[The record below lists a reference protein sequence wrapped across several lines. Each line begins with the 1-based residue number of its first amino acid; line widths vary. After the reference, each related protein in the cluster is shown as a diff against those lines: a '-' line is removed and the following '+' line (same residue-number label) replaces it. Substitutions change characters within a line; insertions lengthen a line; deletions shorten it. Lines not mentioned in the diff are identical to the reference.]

1 MSNIFKTMSMSLS
14 QGKVSESE
22 IKEIPSYIYSR
33 WLSGSPYYIQVA
45 NLFNRYS
52 DIPVP
57 NQFEMVQNY
66 SKYNLKNRIKYIP
79 YPKGQ
84 SEKEIKDIEYISKY
98 YKCSTERAKEYL
110 GLISEKELNRLR
122 TAYEKLEN

>member
-1 MSNIFKTMSMSLS
+1 MSNIFKTMSLSLT
-14 QGKVSESE
+14 QEKISESD
-22 IKEIPSYIYSR
+22 INEIPSYIYSK

-45 NLFNRYS
+45 NLFNRYN
-52 DIPVP
+52 DIPIL
-57 NQFEMVQNY
+57 NQFELVQNY
-66 SKYNLKNRIKYIP
+66 SKNLKNRVKFIK

-110 GLISEKELNRLR
+110 EFISDNELNRLR
-122 TAYEKLEN
+122 TAYEQLEN

>member
-1 MSNIFKTMSMSLS
+1 MGNIFKTMSLSLS
-14 QGKVSESE
+14 TNEVSESD
-22 IKEIPSYIYSR
+22 IKEIPSYIYGR
-33 WLSGSPYYIQVA
+33 WLSGSPYYIHVA

-52 DIPVP
+52 DIPIL
-57 NQFEMVQNY
+57 NQFELVQNF

-79 YPKGQ
+79 YPKGA

-110 GLISEKELNRLR
+110 ELISEKELNRLR
-122 TAYEKLEN
+122 TAYMKLES